1 MSYNEGTTN
10 LFYQNFKETGLP
22 FTFVVLITVR
32 WIVSMFGCLLNLSL
46 VYITV
51 KTKSLHS
58 TCNELIAANALCTA
72 IFEPTLAIG
81 LIIAIS
87 GINFINLNTCF
98 WLQILPA
105 FFGNL
110 TLATML
116 AIGFDRVVNI
126 LFASFWMNL
135 QSRPT
140 KYLFS
145 LIFACI
151 IYSSFH
157 IWQLF
162 LISNEHPYIYV
173 ICSSPGE
180 VQQGE
185 RGKFL
190 YHVNLFA
197 NIILL
202 FEYLILWIVFKIY
215 QHKLSQTTSIFTRR
229 ILRSLTTLTC
239 LIIVCWVLNSIVR
252 LLLPLAG
259 LSPSVLI
266 YTTFSFSFLPICAM
280 AANGPVLFILSHEYR
295 QAYAKLFPRLL
306 HSYIGSYGD
315 GGAGISPAHILHLRT
330 AVVAPQP
337 TPNNFNSVIQNLARE
352 YS

>member
-22 FTFVVLITVR
+22 FTFVMLITVR

-46 VYITV
+46 VYITIR
-51 KTKSLHS
+51 TKSLHS
-58 TCNELIAANALCTA
+58 TCNILIATNALCTA
-72 IFEPTLAIG
+72 IFEPTLSIG

-87 GINFINLNTCF
+87 GINFIKVNTCF
-98 WLQILPA
+98 YLQFLPA

-116 AIGFDRVVNI
+116 AIGFDRVINI

-135 QSRPT
+135 QSRPF

-145 LIFACI
+145 LMSACI
-151 IYSSFH
+151 IYSCFQ

-162 LISNEHPYIYV
+162 LISTEHPYVHV

-190 YHVNLFA
+190 YFVNLFA

-202 FEYLILWIVFKIY
+202 FEYIILWIVFKIY
-215 QHKLSQTTSIFTRR
+215 QNKLSQTTSIFTRR

-252 LLLPLAG
+252 LLLPLIG
-259 LSPSVLI
+259 LSPQLLI

-280 AANGPVLFILSHEYR
+280 AANGPVLFLLSYEYR
-295 QAYAKLFPRLL
+295 QAYAKQFPHIL
-306 HSYIGSYGD
+306 HSYVGSYGD
-315 GGAGISPAHILHLRT
+315 GNPGVSPVHILNLRT

-337 TPNNFNSVIQNLARE
+337 TNNNFNSVVQNLARE
-352 YS
+352 YI